1 MFKNLLY
8 AFALCA
14 SFITIAADNVV
25 LVTIDGLRWQEVFN
39 GAQLGMINNEKFVSD
54 PKQLKSDFWHQ
65 DITIRRE
72 KLMPFFWQKMVTEG
86 AVIGDRDNHS
96 YMSVA
101 NEWYFS
107 YPGYSEILTGF
118 ADPKIDSNKK
128 FNNPNITIL
137 EWLNE
142 QKEYK
147 NKIASF
153 ASWDVFPYIINTD
166 RSKLAVNAGFDKSK
180 DKDSYSQLLNTLQD
194 EIPSPWHNVR
204 LDSFTY
210 RFAKHNLL
218 KNKPKVTYIALGET
232 DDFAHDGHYD
242 HYLYAAKR
250 TDQYLA
256 DLWHTIQTTKGYK
269 NNTVMLIVTDHGRG
283 ATAKDW
289 QHHASAKATTGYLA
303 NLKDFKKGIVG
314 SEQIWMAA
322 IGPDIK
328 SSGITATPYE
338 VKQNQIAATVLS
350 ILGEDVKA
358 FSTSA
363 GKPINFILNKHQK
376 HASL

>member
-1 MFKNLLY
+1 MFKKLLY
-8 AFALCA
+8 AYALCT

-39 GAQLGMINNEKFVSD
+39 GAQLSMIKNDKFVSNSS
-54 PKQLKSDFWHQ
+54 QLEHDFWHQ
-65 DITIRRE
+65 DVTVRRE
-72 KLMPFFWQKMVTEG
+72 KLMPFFWQSIVTQG
-86 AVIGDRDNHS
+86 AVIGDRNNNS
-96 YMSVA
+96 NMSVA
-101 NEWYFS
+101 NDWYFS

-118 ADPKIDSNKK
+118 ADPKIDSNQK
-128 FNNPNITIL
+128 FNNPNITFL
-137 EWLNE
+137 EWLNA

-147 NKIASF
+147 NKVASF

-166 RSKLAVNAGFDKSK
+166 RSKLAVNAGFTKSNET
-180 DKDSYSQLLNTLQD
+180 DNYSQLLNTLQD

-242 HYLYAAKR
+242 QYLYAAKR

-256 DLWHTIQTTKGYK
+256 DLWQTIQTTEGYK

-283 ATAKDW
+283 ATAADW
-289 QHHASAKATTGYLA
+289 QHHASEQATTGYLA
-303 NLKDFKKGIVG
+303 SLKDFKKGIIG
-314 SEQIWMAA
+314 SEQIWLAA
-322 IGPDIK
+322 IGPDINP
-328 SSGITATPYE
+328 SGITPTPYE
-338 VKQNQIAATVLS
+338 VKQDQVAATVLT
-350 ILGEDVKA
+350 ILGQDAKK
-358 FSTSA
+358 FSSVA
-363 GKPINFILNKHQK
+363 GKPISFILKKYQQ